1 MSAQTP
7 IKKPIVKPPEKSE
20 ALTVLVILV
29 VALSIVSYFVFFTR
43 TSGFVLK
50 AKFKE
55 ADGLKIGAEVQ
66 CAGVKA
72 GNVRN
77 IRFLGVPVTKGDE
90 NLFELTL
97 ELSPQI
103 NGQPIGKIIR
113 KDAKA
118 IIIIV
123 GALGDRGVNIIP
135 GTINAPGVVN
145 GDYIL
150 GETELTPAMISANLG
165 IIRKKFESIQQI
177 IEDNAKWINDGKGT
191 LGKYNKP
198 NNEAQ
203 INLRHL
209 LELTD
214 SLEPLIRKGKGTVGK
229 FQQDKEFADRIERFS
244 KLVDELE
251 DQIQTG
257 NGSTGKFLKDK
268 ELDNRVILI
277 ENRAKTLLDRFQKLA
292 EKAQKGNGSAAK
304 FLNNQE
310 FRNDINKLETNFNH
324 LLTKVTNKKGSLNL
338 FINDTRL
345 SENIS
350 TISIEMAKLAYD
362 IRQKPRKYVKFTLF

>member
-1 MSAQTP
+1 MSAQAP
-7 IKKPIVKPPEKSE
+7 SRKPTIKPPEKSE
-20 ALTVLVILV
+20 ALTVLVILA
-29 VALSIVSYFVFFTR
+29 VALSIVGYFVFFTK
-43 TSGFVLK
+43 SNNFVLK
-50 AKFKE
+50 ARFKE

-97 ELSPQI
+97 ELSSQI
-103 NGQPIGKIIR
+103 NGQPIEKIIR

-123 GALGDRGVNIIP
+123 GALGDRGVNIVP
-135 GTINAPGVVN
+135 GTPTTPGVVN

-165 IIRKKFESIQQI
+165 VIRKKFESIQQI

-198 NNEAQ
+198 NNAAQ
-203 INLRHL
+203 ISLRHL

-229 FQQDKEFADRIERFS
+229 FQRDKEFADRIERIS

-268 ELDNRVILI
+268 ELDNRVVLI
-277 ENRAKTLLDRFQKLA
+277 ENRAKALLDRFQKIS
-292 EKAQKGNGSAAK
+292 EKAEKGNGSAAK

-310 FRNDINKLETNFNH
+310 FRNDINKLETNFNQ
-324 LLTKVTNKKGSLNL
+324 LFTKVTNKKGSLNL

-345 SENIS
+345 SENIG
-350 TISIEMAKLAYD
+350 TISVEMTKLAYD